1 MIKVQDYFNGNEIT
15 LYKYKIT
22 NLKNN
27 QYLDLSISET
37 NSIELEYYGIIR
49 GQIEN
54 SSPIIKEMPNGET
67 TTLLEYIEDFNFTSN
82 DTVYDPLNP
91 QEKGFYLFSFKS
103 PDEIEYDVDNFYYI
117 NNGSSVLYDTESYET
132 GNNLFEIN
140 FSNVKQL
147 KNFDSNRIIFKKYSD
162 STQNVNVVEIKIPN
176 SMLISDISFIG
187 TKNSIDG
194 KKIKNFS
201 AQPILENN
209 LKQSNLPNIYFY
221 PRIINPIKVE
231 GDSVYWFDSFNNYLR
246 FVFDFA
252 SWKLDKAIFKKR
264 IKNFTSNY
272 EIQAKLD
279 DLSEKFF
286 KTLERCYYVTNSIMT
301 SFAGFSDSEK
311 NTFRET
317 IYNGNNIKEYT
328 DWQFKVFLDEADS
341 LGNEDIL
348 MCFKTFI
355 MMCSGFFQSSYCLK
369 GGFTEEHKM
378 FLPFYV
384 TSLNISERT
393 FLSFNLNSN
402 FYVREKEA
410 NNPSS
415 EVLKLSPKEFLNRHN
430 IFKFGT
436 NTITLPF
443 LPNQISE
450 VDISNS
456 PLDFNTSQSL
466 NFNFLL
472 WAPSDIPYLNDYVK
486 YKNLENNN
494 VVAKK
499 VEYISANLDGMFA
512 PEFQRKIFE
521 RHVAGNTPI
530 EKWKPDPIYVAYDSW
545 FGTAKDERNW
555 YFIKHKEFAEELKIH
570 PLKDFYDLEEPLEN
584 WKVKNVI
591 VKLNNPVC
599 KLDRGGHG
607 SKAQIRCEYTQ
618 VQFIYKTIWNLK
630 QTDVRIYSPNFL
642 YSNQGEY
649 LQNNDIEEK
658 ELTMKLLFDSDFNLE
673 KINLKSIYAD
683 SIKIKTNKDDDFR
696 EYKLSSASNPLN
708 TTTKIY
714 I

>member
-103 PDEIEYDVDNFYYI
+103 PDEIDYDVDNFYYI
-117 NNGSSVLYDTESYET
+117 NNGSSVLYDTESYEA

-162 STQNVNVVEIKIPN
+162 SIQNVNVVEIKIPN

-246 FVFDFA
+246 FVFDFG
-252 SWKLDKAIFKKR
+252 SWKLDKATFKKR
-264 IKNFTSNY
+264 IKNFTNNY

-279 DLSEKFF
+279 HLSEEFF

-402 FYVREKEA
+402 FYVREKET

-472 WAPSDIPYLNDYVK
+472 WAPSDVPYLNDYVK
-486 YKNLENNN
+486 YKKLENNN
-494 VVAKK
+494 VIASKT
-499 VEYISANLDGMFA
+499 EYISAKLQGVFA
-512 PEFQRKIFE
+512 PDFQRRTFPQN
-521 RHVAGNTPI
+521 ANGNTPF
-530 EKWKPDPIYVAYDSW
+530 ESWKPDSIYVAYDSW
-545 FGTAKDERNW
+545 FSTTLNQRNW
-555 YFIKHKEFAEELKIH
+555 YWVLYNAFPIEIRKS
-570 PLKDFYDLEEPLEN
+570 PYYSFYDLKQPIEN
-584 WKVKNVI
+584 WNVKNVH
-591 VKLNNPVC
+591 VRLNKPVC
-599 KLDRGGHG
+599 RKVRGYHG
-607 SKAQIRCEYTQ
+607 SKAQIECEYTE
-618 VQFIYKTIWNLK
+618 VEFMYKVTWIK
-630 QTDVRIYSPNFL
+630 KDTDIRIYSPNFL

-649 LQNNDIEEK
+649 LQNNDTEEK

-683 SIKIKTNKDDDFR
+683 SIKIKTNKDHEFR
-696 EYKLSSASNPLN
+696 EYKLSSSSNPLN

>member
-231 GDSVYWFDSFNNYLR
+231 GDSVY
-246 FVFDFA
+246 
-252 SWKLDKAIFKKR
+252 
-264 IKNFTSNY
+264 
-272 EIQAKLD
+272 
-279 DLSEKFF
+279 
-286 KTLERCYYVTNSIMT
+286 
-301 SFAGFSDSEK
+301 
-311 NTFRET
+311 
-317 IYNGNNIKEYT
+317 
-328 DWQFKVFLDEADS
+328 
-341 LGNEDIL
+341 
-348 MCFKTFI
+348 
-355 MMCSGFFQSSYCLK
+355 
-369 GGFTEEHKM
+369 
-378 FLPFYV
+378 
-384 TSLNISERT
+384 
-393 FLSFNLNSN
+393 
-402 FYVREKEA
+402 
-410 NNPSS
+410 
-415 EVLKLSPKEFLNRHN
+415 
-430 IFKFGT
+430 
-436 NTITLPF
+436 
-443 LPNQISE
+443 
-450 VDISNS
+450 
-456 PLDFNTSQSL
+456 
-466 NFNFLL
+466 
-472 WAPSDIPYLNDYVK
+472 
-486 YKNLENNN
+486 
-494 VVAKK
+494 
-499 VEYISANLDGMFA
+499 
-512 PEFQRKIFE
+512 
-521 RHVAGNTPI
+521 
-530 EKWKPDPIYVAYDSW
+530 
-545 FGTAKDERNW
+545 
-555 YFIKHKEFAEELKIH
+555 
-570 PLKDFYDLEEPLEN
+570 
-584 WKVKNVI
+584 
-591 VKLNNPVC
+591 
-599 KLDRGGHG
+599 
-607 SKAQIRCEYTQ
+607 
-618 VQFIYKTIWNLK
+618 
-630 QTDVRIYSPNFL
+630 
-642 YSNQGEY
+642 
-649 LQNNDIEEK
+649 
-658 ELTMKLLFDSDFNLE
+658 
-673 KINLKSIYAD
+673 
-683 SIKIKTNKDDDFR
+683 
-696 EYKLSSASNPLN
+696 
-708 TTTKIY
+708 
-714 I
+714 